1 LEIKEEIAEKKHD
14 KWFNQDKPMIPTK
27 TWKEKR
33 IAAEEN
39 KNTDDTIIA
48 ENSENDKDVPTDM
61 DVNMVFALPAE
72 FRAPEAEIAE
82 LVLGPKNATFEKPE
96 KHG

>member
-1 LEIKEEIAEKKHD
+1 
-14 KWFNQDKPMIPTK
+14 MMPTK

-33 IAAEEN
+33 IVAEEN
-39 KNTDDTIIA
+39 NNADDIIVA
-48 ENSENDKDVPTDM
+48 ENSENNGDAPTDM

-72 FRAPEAEIAE
+72 FRAREAEIAE

-96 KHG
+96 KHVQHLKP